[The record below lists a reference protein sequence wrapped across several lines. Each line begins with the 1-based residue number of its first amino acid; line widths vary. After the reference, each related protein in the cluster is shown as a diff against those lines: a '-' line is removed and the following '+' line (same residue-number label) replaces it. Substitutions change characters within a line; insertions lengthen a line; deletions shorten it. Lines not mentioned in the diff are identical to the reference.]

1 MSTFLLETPNL
12 LDISYGARKSRN
24 ICKSSYVAES
34 YSQKEEKQANR
45 QQTEKQKLRTRYDN
59 KIILKLSFPN
69 WEIKKPVCVLA
80 SPYREAE

>member
-24 ICKSSYVAES
+24 LCKGSYVAES
-34 YSQKEEKQANR
+34 CSQKEGKQVNG
-45 QQTEKQKLRTRYDN
+45 QQTEKQKLRTRYDI
-59 KIILKLSFPN
+59 KTILKLSFPN

-80 SPYREAE
+80 SLYREAE